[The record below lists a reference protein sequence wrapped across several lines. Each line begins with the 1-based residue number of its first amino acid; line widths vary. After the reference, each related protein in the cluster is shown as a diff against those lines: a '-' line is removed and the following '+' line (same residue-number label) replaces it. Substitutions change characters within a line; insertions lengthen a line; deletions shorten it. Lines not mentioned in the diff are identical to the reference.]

1 MLSNGFTTE
10 PTPAETAV
18 LDEFSRVLDGHL
30 EHWRARRRDREPGAT
45 SPVLLQIDGP
55 GRSLLLDKVAKRL
68 DADRDGDSWSVIR
81 FDAWQYQRVP
91 PPWWWLIKSINDQLQ
106 RRIERVE
113 QRKGLRRWRWRDARW
128 RLKLLTRDL
137 VVALPVLA
145 VAVALA
151 FVAWLFS
158 HASGPVEILQWVVTA
173 AAAVTAVVGLGASV
187 TNAIRRHL
195 LVSSPAG
202 ANAVLQTSDPM
213 AELMERYRFLIRSAG
228 TDIAI
233 LIDNLDRCRADY
245 VVALLEGIQTLFR
258 NEPQDL
264 DDPMVLYVMAA
275 DRGWLC
281 DSYLSVYDEFKA
293 SMSEPGRPFGQKFLD
308 KVFDFSLRIPT
319 VPAAASLATGAA
331 RQRGLDEAIE
341 RIEKAESEGD
351 VRLILREVERRD
363 APARAAV
370 GPPNHELRLRAVR
383 QLAALEYVQF
393 SQDTERELRV
403 LAADAEP
410 GPAIV
415 RHLVAAY
422 CVQRTAL
429 LLGGHAFDAD
439 DGAIRRL
446 GLWTILGLRWP
457 LLADQLA
464 RTPAWIGALAE
475 GDAPDGAGDEIGAV
489 FTLPEARRFGE
500 LAGEAGLDADAVIR
514 FTAPIELRRQ
524 PSSTARAGRFARGR
538 AGNAAPASA
547 PSSDRPAATPIAA
560 ATPSA
565 KSPGAA

>member
-10 PTPAETAV
+10 PTPAENAV

-30 EHWRARRRDREPGAT
+30 EHWRVRRREAKAGAT

-55 GRSLLLDKVAKRL
+55 GRSLLLDKLERRL
-68 DADRDGDSWSVIR
+68 DDDRDGDSWAVIR

-106 RRIERVE
+106 KRIERVE
-113 QRKGLRRWRWRDARW
+113 QRKGLRRWRRKDARW
-128 RLKLLTRDL
+128 RLKLLAGDL
-137 VVALPVLA
+137 LVSLPVLA
-145 VAVALA
+145 VAAALA
-151 FVAWLFS
+151 ILAWLVS
-158 HASGPVEILQWVVTA
+158 GAGGPVEILQWVVTA

-308 KVFDFSLRIPT
+308 KVFDFSLRIPI
-319 VPAAASLATGAA
+319 VPAAASLASTAA
-331 RQRGLDEAIE
+331 SQRGLDEVIA
-341 RIEKAESEGD
+341 RIEQSMSEGD
-351 VRLILREVERRD
+351 VRRILHEAERRD
-363 APARAAV
+363 APPGVAV

-383 QLAALEYVQF
+383 QLAALEYVEF
-393 SQDTERELRV
+393 CQDTERELRE
-403 LAADAEP
+403 LTADAEP

-429 LLGGHAFDAD
+429 LLGGLAFDAD

-464 RTPAWIGALAE
+464 RTPGWIGNLAE
-475 GDAPDGAGDEIGAV
+475 GVTPDGASDEIAAV
-489 FTLPEARRFGE
+489 YGLPEAKRFGE
-500 LAGEAGLDADAVIR
+500 LAADAGLDEGAVTR
-514 FTAPIELRRQ
+514 FTAPIEIARQ
-524 PSSTARAGRFARGR
+524 PSSTGRAGRFGRRR
-538 AGNAAPASA
+538 AGRAAPASE
-547 PSSDRPAATPIAA
+547 PSSDSPAATPMAA

-565 KSPGAA
+565 KSPADA